1 MNSVRTLVPVCLLVI
16 FLTVLSA
23 VTARAQDW
31 KPISPAELAQ
41 SAPIVEAAADAEV
54 IFWEVTVDDSSP
66 SETSLRHYV
75 RVKVFND
82 RGRETYSKIDIS
94 SEPGN
99 KIKDVAA
106 RVINPDGT
114 IVQVKK
120 DDIFDRTIAKAGGEK
135 QKATSFAVPGVGPGV
150 MVEYRYREVVPSDG
164 YYITLRFVFQREL
177 PVQRIT
183 FYVKPFAGEVRMK
196 YLPFNVPA
204 DVRFAPDKNGF
215 SKVSMTNLAPLRE
228 EPRMPPLNDVRP
240 WMLIYYS
247 DDAEMTNIEYWKKY
261 NSELNNLHKDEIKPN
276 DDIKRAAA
284 EITAGASTPD
294 EKLAKL
300 YDYCRTQIK
309 NLGFDTTMTLEE
321 KIKVKNNKTA
331 GDTFNR
337 KVGWGGDID
346 MLFAALANAL
356 GMEARVAWTGDR
368 GRTFFSRL
376 MSSRHLVHAAAVGV
390 KVGEVWKFFNPGA
403 RFIQLGMLDWTEE
416 GQDALMVGA
425 KEVTWAQTPLSDPA
439 RTRETRTAK
448 FKLNE
453 DGTLEGDVRIEYTGQ
468 LGFNRKVVNF
478 DDSPTK
484 QEESLREEIKDRM
497 STAELADIKIENVS
511 DPNNP
516 FVYSFK
522 IRVPGY
528 AQRTGKRLFF
538 QPGFFEHGGKTQFTA
553 KDRKYDV
560 YFHYGWSEED
570 DITFEL
576 PDGFTLDNAD
586 VPVPI
591 TPQKTNDIC
600 ALSIKMSVSNDKKT
614 LIYKR
619 SFFFGGRGVIQFPVT
634 SYAAIK
640 NLFDMFRTA
649 DDHSLALRQQ

>member
-1 MNSVRTLVPVCLLVI
+1 MNSVRTLVPVGLLVI
-16 FLTVLSA
+16 CLTVLSA
-23 VTARAQDW
+23 ATARAQDW
-31 KPISPAELAQ
+31 KPITPAELAQ
-41 SAPIVEAAADAEV
+41 SAPIVEKEADAEV
-54 IFWEVTVDDSSP
+54 IFWEVRVDDSSP
-66 SETSLRHYV
+66 SETSLNHYV

-99 KIKDVAA
+99 RIRDVAA

-120 DDIFDRTIAKAGGEK
+120 DDIFERTIAKAGGEK

-150 MVEYRYREVVPSDG
+150 LVEYRYREVVPSNG
-164 YYITLRFVFQREL
+164 YYISLRFIFQREL

-183 FYVKPFAGEVRMK
+183 FYVKQFGGDLRMK
-196 YLPFNVPA
+196 YLPFNLPA
-204 DVRFAPDKNGF
+204 DVKFVEDKNGF
-215 SKVSMTNLAPLRE
+215 SKVTMTNLPGLRG
-228 EPRMPPLNDVRP
+228 EPRMPPLNEVRP

-247 DDAEMTNIEYWKKY
+247 EDRDLNNIEYWKKY
-261 NSELNNLHKDEIKPN
+261 NSELNNEHKDEIKPN
-276 DDIKRAAA
+276 DEVKRAAA

-309 NLGFDTTMTLEE
+309 NIGFDTTMTREE
-321 KIKVKNNKTA
+321 KLKVKNKNA
-331 GDTFNR
+331 GDTLSR
-337 KVGWGGDID
+337 KMGWGGDID

-368 GRTFFSRL
+368 SSVFFSRG
-376 MSSRHLVHAAAVGV
+376 STSRFLVHAAAIGV
-390 KVGEVWKFFNPGA
+390 KVGETWKFFNPGA
-403 RFIQLGMLDWTEE
+403 RYIQLGMLDWTEE
-416 GQDALMVGA
+416 GQDALMAGA

-439 RTRETRTAK
+439 RTRETRTAR
-448 FKLNE
+448 FKLTE

-468 LGFNRKVVNF
+468 FAFNRKVVNF

-511 DPNNP
+511 DPNLP

-528 AQRTGKRLFF
+528 AQRTGKRLIF
-538 QPGFFEHGGKTQFTA
+538 QPGFFEHGGKALFTA
-553 KDRKYDV
+553 NDRKYDV

-570 DITFEL
+570 DITFEF
-576 PDGFTLDNAD
+576 PAGFSLDNAD
-586 VPVPI
+586 VPAPI
-591 TPQKTNDIC
+591 TPQMTQEIS
-600 ALSIKMSVSNDKKT
+600 ALAIKMTVDKSKNT
-614 LIYKR
+614 LTYKR
-619 SFFFGGRGVIQFPVT
+619 SFFFGGKGVIQFPKA
-634 SYAAIK
+634 SYTAVK
-640 NLFDMFRTA
+640 NLFELIRTA